1 MVNCLSRFCSHMYYS
16 KRTSAITAAF
26 AKGLNL
32 RPSLAKGLLSVAVLC
47 LGAQAHAF
55 VRTDAYKSASAT
67 ESVGTVA
74 LSALPPQGQ
83 DVYQRILSGG
93 PFRYDKDGVV
103 FGNRERILPRQERGF
118 YREYTVPT
126 PGSRNRGARRIVCGG
141 KFLKSPETCFYTKD
155 HYLSFQKIDPQR

>member
-1 MVNCLSRFCSHMYYS
+1 MAGCLSRFLSHMYYS
-16 KRTSAITAAF
+16 KRTSAITAVF
-26 AKGLNL
+26 AQGLNL
-32 RPSLAKGLLSVAVLC
+32 RLSLAKGLLSVALLC
-47 LGAQAHAF
+47 TGAQADAF
-55 VRTDAYKSASAT
+55 ARNDVLNSAPTA
-67 ESVGTVA
+67 ESISTVA
-74 LSALPPQGQ
+74 LSALPSQGQ

-103 FGNRERILPRQERGF
+103 FGNRERILPRQTRGF

-126 PGSRNRGARRIVCGG
+126 PGSRDRGARRIVCGG